1 MHFSLSGFSIIRD
14 PLHFDYSPVG
24 RCHERGEIDHTDYSS
39 TTMLVLFE
47 TPGGYALFKVLDE
60 GKVKNADTIF
70 QQFET
75 PEKASSM

>member
-1 MHFSLSGFSIIRD
+1 
-14 PLHFDYSPVG
+14 
-24 RCHERGEIDHTDYSS
+24 
-39 TTMLVLFE
+39 MLVLFE
-47 TPGGYALFKVLDE
+47 TPGGYALFKELDE

>member
-1 MHFSLSGFSIIRD
+1 
-14 PLHFDYSPVG
+14 
-24 RCHERGEIDHTDYSS
+24 
-39 TTMLVLFE
+39 MLVLFE

-75 PEKASSM
+75 PEKESYM